1 MVANV
6 AAGQTPGQD
15 LGQSGGAEP
24 WRLDGCR
31 RQVPDGQ
38 IGVVGEFARGV
49 TVGCGRCEWATGH
62 VLSRG
67 FSFRI
72 APFGRLARGRC
83 DRPMACGSF
92 ASSMPRQAHH
102 LAAAS
107 PVANSAG
114 HRWSRFGRTASR
126 RSSASRQA
134 SSARR
139 PIAFIARTSILAPRS
154 DCEERRLATR
164 WRTHAPCRVP
174 PAGRSRRPCAAA
186 PWVSSRSSSARI
198 CFSSASETRLRL
210 TYSPQPGHVP
220 RSPAHEKRRPQKQA
234 TSISDC
240 LPRRAVVPADA
251 SFGLSLPR

>member
-1 MVANV
+1 MLGGRERRGRPDARTGSRPIGRRRTL
-6 AAGQTPGQD
+6 AARWMSEASARRADRRG
-15 LGQSGGAEP
+15 
-24 WRLDGCR
+24 WRVRSRCHR
-31 RQVPDGQ
+31 RL
-38 IGVVGEFARGV
+38 R
-49 TVGCGRCEWATGH
+49 RCERATGH

-67 FSFRI
+67 ISFRI

-114 HRWSRFGRTASR
+114 HRWSRFGRSASR

-210 TYSPQPGHVP
+210 T
-220 RSPAHEKRRPQKQA
+220 
-234 TSISDC
+234 
-240 LPRRAVVPADA
+240 
-251 SFGLSLPR
+251 